1 MAGRLRLAM
10 TGLQLIINGDDYG
23 RAIDINEAILRAHEQ
38 GVLTSASL
46 MVAGRAAPDA
56 IERARDHPAL
66 AVGLHL
72 ALTGSPGALPAHQAP
87 HLLSGHG
94 WLPHSPLQAGVLC
107 FFSPAV
113 RRELRR
119 EIAAQFER
127 FQETGLALSHI
138 DSHHL
143 MHLHPTVFAVV
154 LPLAEKYGARGLR
167 LPRDDLRHTLELDR
181 SNLAG
186 KVTWAS
192 IFALLCRLAER
203 RLRESAI
210 AYTDRVYGL
219 LQSGR
224 MHEAFVTGLLARIPA
239 SARSAELY
247 LHPSTQT
254 SEGPYGPNPG
264 DLAALLSP
272 RVRQAIEER
281 GARLTTYPALRGS
294 SQRRMACP
302 GH

>member
-1 MAGRLRLAM
+1 MSS
-10 TGLQLIINGDDYG
+10 LQLIINGDDYG
-23 RAIDINEAILRAHEQ
+23 RAAEVNEAIVRAHEQ

-46 MVAGRAAPDA
+46 MVAGPAAADA
-56 IERARDHPAL
+56 VARARDHPTM

-72 ALTGSPGALPAHQAP
+72 AVTGGPGALPAHQAP
-87 HLLSGHG
+87 HLLDAHG
-94 WLPHSPLQAGVLC
+94 WLPASPVQAGVVC

-127 FQETGLALSHI
+127 FRETGLALSHV

-143 MHLHPTVFAVV
+143 MHLHPTVFSMV
-154 LPLAEKYGARGLR
+154 LPLAEAYGARGLR
-167 LPRDDLRHTLELDR
+167 LPRDDLHRTLELDR
-181 SNLAG
+181 RKAAG

-192 IFALLCRLAER
+192 IYALLCRLAER
-203 RLRESAI
+203 RLRQSTI

-219 LQSGR
+219 LQSGG
-224 MHEAFVTGLLARIPA
+224 MHEGFVASLVAGIPA
-239 SARSAELY
+239 TVRSAELY
-247 LHPSTQT
+247 LHPSTET
-254 SEGPYGPNPG
+254 FDGPYGPNPG
-264 DLAALLSP
+264 DLATLLSP
-272 RVRQAIEER
+272 RVRRAIEER
-281 GARLTTYPALRGS
+281 GARLTTYPALQGS